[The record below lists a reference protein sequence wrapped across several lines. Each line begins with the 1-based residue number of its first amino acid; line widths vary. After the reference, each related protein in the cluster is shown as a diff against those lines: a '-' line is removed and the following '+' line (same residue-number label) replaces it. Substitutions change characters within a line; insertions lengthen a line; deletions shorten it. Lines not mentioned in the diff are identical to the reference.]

1 MESLQPTVINT
12 KAISAEHPEDYFNT
26 ILSRVNDHIVRIG
39 IMTEPYFW
47 HLHPNSDET
56 FLVLEGTLLI
66 DLETGTIELQPGQ
79 LLTIPQNMRHR
90 TRPGRERSV
99 NLTIEHKQTETI
111 MG

>member
-1 MESLQPTVINT
+1 MEPLQPTVIDT
-12 KAISAEHPEDYFNT
+12 KVISAEHPEDYFNT
-26 ILSRVNDHIVRIG
+26 ILSSVNDHIVRIG

-79 LLTIPQNMRHR
+79 LLTIPKNMRHR
-90 TRPGRERSV
+90 TRPGGERSV
-99 NLTIEHKQTETI
+99 NLTIEHKQTETVI
-111 MG
+111 G

>member
-1 MESLQPTVINT
+1 MKPLQPTVIDT
-12 KAISAEHPEDYFNT
+12 KVISAEHPEDYFNT
-26 ILSRVNDHIVRIG
+26 ILSSVNDHIVRIG

-56 FLVLEGTLLI
+56 FLILEGTLLI

-79 LLTIPQNMRHR
+79 LLTVPKNMRHR
-90 TRPGRERSV
+90 TRPGGERSV

>member
-1 MESLQPTVINT
+1 MKPLQPTVIDP
-12 KAISAEHPEDYFNT
+12 KVISAEHPEDYFNT
-26 ILSRVNDHIVRIG
+26 ILSSVNDHIVRIG

-79 LLTIPQNMRHR
+79 LLTVPKNMRHR
-90 TRPGRERSV
+90 TRPGGERSV

>member
-1 MESLQPTVINT
+1 MEFLQPTVIDT
-12 KAISAEHPEDYFNT
+12 KVISAEHPQDYFNT
-26 ILSRVNDHIVRIG
+26 ILSSVNDHIVRIG

-79 LLTIPQNMRHR
+79 LLTIPKNMRHR
-90 TRPGRERSV
+90 TRPGGERSV
-99 NLTIEHKQTETI
+99 NLTIEHQQTETI